1 MVVAHTDEIPFRCD
15 VCDCNFLFKSD
26 YDVHIKRKKHLK
38 GLHLQK
44 RGKLSIN
51 RSRLQCEF
59 CDLLFKNDRL
69 LKGQAAAKQQLHIS
83 LLMMNVSYLMT
94 ILKKY

>member
-1 MVVAHTDEIPFRCD
+1 VNFVN
-15 VCDCNFLFKSD
+15 DCL
-26 YDVHIKRKKHLK
+26 LK
-38 GLHLQK
+38 GQAAA
-44 RGKLSIN
+44 
-51 RSRLQCEF
+51 
-59 CDLLFKNDRL
+59 L